1 MLQGE
6 KDLGDGSLH
15 VNGESLDLDS
25 EEDDSEELE
34 EDEDQGAQP
43 AAVFPAED
51 SRASKDSALEPDRTQ
66 KVGGTHATDLG
77 PGGGRG
83 GLWAPLGLNKAP
95 CLLLAGILVF
105 YFS

>member
-1 MLQGE
+1 M
-6 KDLGDGSLH
+6 
-15 VNGESLDLDS
+15 DS

-43 AAVFPAED
+43 ATAFPAEG
-51 SRASKDSALEPDRTQ
+51 SRASKDSALEPDRSQ
-66 KVGGTHATDLG
+66 KVGGTHAADLG

-83 GLWAPLGLNKAP
+83 GGWALLGLNKAP